1 MWDEVGIEAMNFY
14 GGEVTIDVAKLFQ
27 HRQLD
32 TSRFDNLMMKNKSV
46 AMPYED
52 AVVFAVNAARPLIDS
67 LTDDERNEI
76 DLLIV
81 GSESGI
87 DFGKSISNYVHPF
100 LMLSRRCRMFETK
113 QACFAGTAALQAAYA
128 HIYAHPNKKAK
139 ALVITSDVAR
149 PARNTYVEP
158 SQGAGAVA
166 MLISRNPQ
174 IMAFDHGASGLHSF
188 HVMDT
193 FRPDPFIEAGDIDLS
208 LLTYIECFEHAFDDY
223 ASKVE
228 GCDFVDTFGL
238 LAFHTPFPGMVKGA
252 HRKVFRKVKQA
263 PPTQVN
269 EDFLQRVMPS
279 IVWCQQVGNIYT
291 GTVYLALASAI
302 THASLEIETRIGI
315 FSYGSG
321 CSSEFYSGVI
331 SPRSQSVLAKMNI
344 AGQLAERHQLSC
356 EDYDAV
362 VESISQI
369 KFGTANV
376 RLDPEMFPWSKLPSG
391 SVARRL
397 ALVEIRDYERIYAW
411 R

>member
-14 GGEVTIDVAKLFQ
+14 GGEVAVDVANLFK

-52 AVVFAVNAARPLIDS
+52 AVVFAVNAAHPLMES

-87 DFGKSISNYVHPF
+87 DFGKSISNYIHPF

-128 HIYAHPNKKAK
+128 HIYAHPNKQAK

-149 PARNTYVEP
+149 PALNTYVEP

-174 IMAFDHGASGLHSF
+174 IMAFDHGASGLHGF

-208 LLTYIECFEHAFDDY
+208 LLTYIECFEHAFEDY

-252 HRKVFRKVKQA
+252 HRKVFRKMKQA
-263 PPTQVN
+263 SPAQAN

-279 IVWCQQVGNIYT
+279 IIWCQQVGNIYT
-291 GTVYLALASAI
+291 GTAYLALASAI
-302 THASLEIETRIGI
+302 THASLESETRIGI

-331 SPRSQSVLAKMNI
+331 SPRSQAVLAKMNI
-344 AGQLAERHQLSC
+344 AEQLAARHHLSC
-356 EDYDAV
+356 EDYDVV
-362 VESISQI
+362 VESISQT

-376 RLDPEMFPWSKLPSG
+376 LLNPEIFPWSTLSSG
-391 SVARRL
+391 SVTRRL